1 MSTTV
6 FLAVLLAAVLHAVW
20 NALLKHGA
28 DKYVGM
34 AGVVVGHTPF
44 ALAVLPFVPFPE
56 PAAYPYMA
64 GSVLLH
70 FGYQMFLLW
79 SYRVGDLTQVYPIAR
94 GTAPLIVAGVSIAV
108 LGVTLMPNE
117 IIGII
122 VIAVG
127 LISLSLVRQHS
138 GARNGQAAILAI
150 ITGCFIAA
158 YSLNDGLG
166 ARAAMTSLGFYS
178 WTTLIS
184 ALVMAVTMMVWKP
197 GVMRRLVQTP
207 SGIRAFWIGGGASF
221 IAYSIVTWAFTQAP
235 IALVTALRETSI
247 VIALLIGVV
256 ILGEKLDIGKV
267 VSTFLTIM
275 GAVIIRLSR

>member
-247 VIALLIGVV
+247 VIALLLGVV
-256 ILGEKLDIGKV
+256 FLGERLDIGKV

>member
-56 PAAYPYMA
+56 PAAYPYMT

-94 GTAPLIVAGVSIAV
+94 GTAPLIVAGFSIAV
-108 LGVTLMPNE
+108 LGVTLLPNE

-184 ALVMAVTMMVWKP
+184 ALVMAATMMVWKP

-207 SGIRAFWIGGGASF
+207 SGKRAFWIGGGASF

-247 VIALLIGVV
+247 VIALLLGVV
-256 ILGEKLDIGKV
+256 FLGERLDIGKV